1 MLTVCFDVTLLLPIR
16 MGNSTVGIGVD
27 MSSGKLALDTCLFF
41 LPIRLSS
48 NLIRTTFGEYVS
60 SSGSGVGRNPVTTPA
75 AELTKP
81 SITSISKS
89 KEA

>member
-1 MLTVCFDVTLLLPIR
+1 MYHHR
-16 MGNSTVGIGVD
+16 E
-27 MSSGKLALDTCLFF
+27 KKEKKEK
-41 LPIRLSS
+41 
-48 NLIRTTFGEYVS
+48 EYVS

-81 SITSISKS
+81 SVTSISKS